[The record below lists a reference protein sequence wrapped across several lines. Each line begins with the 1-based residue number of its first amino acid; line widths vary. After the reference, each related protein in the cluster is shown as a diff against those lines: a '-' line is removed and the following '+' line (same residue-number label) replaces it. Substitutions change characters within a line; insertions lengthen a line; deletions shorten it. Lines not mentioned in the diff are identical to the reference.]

1 MTPKEKAKELLG
13 NFDNINLIATRNT
26 KGNLVSPYK
35 SRYLENEC
43 CVHNSKKG
51 ALICVDEKIE
61 TLLPYAGLLDIK
73 KTIDELEEVKQE
85 INKL

>member
-1 MTPKEKAKELLG
+1 MKAKEKAKEL
-13 NFDNINLIATRNT
+13 
-26 KGNLVSPYK
+26 VE
-35 SRYLENEC
+35 RYLKKIIELAYAETK
-43 CVHNSKKG
+43 SKELAKQC

>member
-1 MTPKEKAKELLG
+1 MSAKAKAKELIDRF
-13 NFDNINLIATRNT
+13 NYEN
-26 KGNLVSPYK
+26 KH
-35 SRYLENEC
+35 YLSLDAKQC
-43 CVHNSKKG
+43 